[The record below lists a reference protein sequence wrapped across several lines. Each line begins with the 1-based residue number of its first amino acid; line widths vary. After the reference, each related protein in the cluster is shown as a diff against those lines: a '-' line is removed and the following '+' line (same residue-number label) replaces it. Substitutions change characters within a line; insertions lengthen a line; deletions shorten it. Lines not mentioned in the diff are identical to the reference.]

1 MTAPVF
7 TEVTEDGI
15 AILTLNR
22 APVNA
27 LVPTFLAD
35 IAKTLNTLAADTHVH
50 AVVLTSALKVLSGG
64 FDLKAAQAFTSADEK
79 DIVDHLNADL
89 ATMYAFPKPLI
100 TAAGGAA
107 IAGGLFFVLTADY
120 TIAVPRAKFGL
131 AEVRVGANFPVG
143 PLEIARD
150 ALSPAALRRLML
162 SGHPIE
168 AADAQTMG
176 VIDEIAEPEA
186 LMDRA
191 LTVARDYAGNP
202 PLAYASIKTQ
212 LRQPALAIISDAI
225 ENRSDPTR
233 GGWFTA
239 ETKAAMAA
247 MISGLR

>member
-7 TEVTEDGI
+7 TEFTNDGI
-15 AILTLNR
+15 ATLTLNR

-27 LVPTFLAD
+27 LVPSFLGD
-35 IAKTLNTLAADTHVH
+35 IAKTLDILATDKDVK

-64 FDLKAAQAFTSADEK
+64 FDLKAAQGFTSAEEM
-79 DIVDHLNADL
+79 DIVDHLNADF

-100 TAAGGAA
+100 TAANGAA

-120 TIAVPRAKFGL
+120 TVAIPQAKFGL
-131 AEVRVGANFPVG
+131 AEVRVGANFPAG

-150 ALSPAALRRLML
+150 ALSPLALRRLTL
-162 SGHPIE
+162 SGNPID
-168 AADAQTMG
+168 AADAKTLG
-176 VIDEIAEPEA
+176 IIDEIAEPEA
-186 LMDRA
+186 LMNRA
-191 LTVARDYAGNP
+191 LTVARDYAENP

-212 LRQPALAIISDAI
+212 LRQPALTIIRDAI
-225 ENRSDPTR
+225 DNRSDPTR